1 EIVPRSQLFA
11 ATTTTPPPAQQP
23 SPGTDLALGKKATA
37 SSAQDGLWH
46 WVDHLT
52 DGDDSTRWASTMGRD
67 GEWIYVDLGASY
79 AIDRVRLSW
88 ETAYAKSYLIQVS
101 NDAKT
106 WTTIYQTSN

>member
-1 EIVPRSQLFA
+1 
-11 ATTTTPPPAQQP
+11 
-23 SPGTDLALGKKATA
+23 
-37 SSAQDGLWH
+37 
-46 WVDHLT
+46 
-52 DGDDSTRWASTMGRD
+52 RWASTMGRD

-106 WTTIYQTSN
+106 WTTIYQTSNGDGKIDDLKGLDGNGRYVRMVGLERGYPAGFSLWSMEVYGAN